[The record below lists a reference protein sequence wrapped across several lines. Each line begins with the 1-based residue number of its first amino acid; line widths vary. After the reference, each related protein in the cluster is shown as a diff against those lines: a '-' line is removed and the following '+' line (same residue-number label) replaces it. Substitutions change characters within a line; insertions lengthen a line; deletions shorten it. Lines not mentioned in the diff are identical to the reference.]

1 MTVEIRELI
10 IRTEIC
16 TQLGDREKLL
26 VEENL
31 KLLKKQLMEECRR
44 QIQKQGEKNGLNR

>member
-16 TQLGDREKLL
+16 TQPGDSEKFP

-31 KLLKKQLMEECRR
+31 KFLKKLLMDECRR
-44 QIQKQGEKNGLNR
+44 QIQRQNEKNNLNR